1 MLYNVSLECIGILI
15 IVVVWI
21 FHAIQYKNK
30 TELNRYFRGL
40 VVVTFLSC
48 SLDVATGLSLSFS
61 YLLPVNFNIVLNCL
75 YFSITA
81 IMTHFFTVYIR
92 RAIGTYIHRFIII
105 FNHVLLVFVILTE
118 ILNCFYGFYF
128 YFDENR
134 LYTHGDLYYTF
145 FVVSFYYIIFAT
157 VTIILGRKKASR
169 RQVFGAASYV
179 ILDGVFYIVQT
190 VVFPNVLL
198 VGLGVAFT
206 ILIVFLLLE
215 TPDYY
220 KLNETLEE
228 LEKAK
233 EEAENA
239 NKSKSA
245 FLANMSHEIR
255 TPINGIMGL
264 NEAALRINKDPDIEN
279 YLLDMHSAGKTLLN
293 LVNEILDFS
302 KIEAGKM
309 EIIKSDYNL
318 TDVIRSVY
326 NIMAYKAKDKNLDF
340 QIENDSSIPNILYGD
355 ESRIK
360 QIMINLLNNA
370 IIYTECGW
378 VVLKISMEHLDPDNI
393 NLVISV
399 EDTGIGISED
409 NQKLLF
415 EAFKRVDTV
424 KNRHIE
430 GTGLGLR
437 ITKQLV
443 TLMGGEIFVSSAYGK
458 GSTFTARIPQ
468 RIVDDSPM
476 GKFNSKAQVLD
487 HEENAMDFSARDGK
501 ILIVDDVDMNIKVM
515 KALLRPVGIQIDSA
529 LSGEEALNKLAKT
542 QYDIVF
548 LDHMM
553 PGIDGMEV
561 FDRHKKN
568 NSSPN
573 KNTPIIVLTANAI
586 AGMKEEYLGYGFDD
600 YLSKPVEE
608 NKLFLTLK
616 KYLPQEKIDRPLSPD
631 EYTKKSYDDIEE
643 DNSNTYKENQI
654 HNNKKKRVKVSADE
668 DATKDISLRDKYDF
682 LDVETGLKF
691 CAGKEDFYEKMIQA
705 YIKQN
710 LLDKLKT
717 AYENKSYE
725 EYRLHAHSLKSTS
738 HTIGAMEVFDLAT
751 KIDAAV
757 KAKDLSYVDVNHE
770 EFEEKYGSL
779 LQRLKDMQ

>member
-1 MLYNVSLECIGILI
+1 MLYNVSLECVGIFVI
-15 IVVVWI
+15 IIVWI
-21 FHAIQYKNK
+21 FHTIQYKNK
-30 TELNRYFRGL
+30 TLLNKYFRSL
-40 VVVTFLSC
+40 IVVSFLSC
-48 SLDVATGLSLSFS
+48 TLDVATGLTLS
-61 YLLPVNFNIVLNCL
+61 YPNAIPVTYNIILNCM
-75 YFSITA
+75 YFIVSA
-81 IMTHFFTVYIR
+81 IMTHYFTVYIR
-92 RAIGTYIHRFIII
+92 NAIGTKINKYIVI
-105 FNHVLLVFVILTE
+105 FNHVLLIFIILTE
-118 ILNCFYGFYF
+118 IVNCFYGFYF

-134 LYTHGDLYYTF
+134 LYTHGDLYYVF
-145 FVVSFYYIIFAT
+145 FAVSFYYIIFAT
-157 VTIILGRKKASR
+157 VTIILGKKHASK
-169 RQVFGAASYV
+169 RQVVGAASYV
-179 ILDGVFYIVQT
+179 ILDGVFYIIQT
-190 VVFPNVLL
+190 VAFPNVLL
-198 VGLGVAFT
+198 VGLSVAFT
-206 ILIVFLLLE
+206 ILIIFLLLE

-228 LEKAK
+228 LGKAK

-264 NEAALRINKDPDIEN
+264 NEAALRINKDSDIET

-326 NIMAYKAKDKNLDF
+326 NIMAFKAKDKNLDF

-360 QIMINLLNNA
+360 QIMVNLLNNA

-415 EAFKRVDTV
+415 EAFQRVDTL

-430 GTGLGLR
+430 GTGLGLK

-468 RIVDDSPM
+468 RIVDDNPM
-476 GKFNSKAQVLD
+476 GKFNIKAQVID
-487 HEENAMDFSARDGK
+487 HEENAMDFSAKEGK

-529 LSGEEALNKLAKT
+529 SSGEEALTKLGKN

-568 NSSPN
+568 TSSPN

-608 NKLFLTLK
+608 KKLFLTLK
-616 KYLPQEKIDRPLSPD
+616 KYLPQEKIDRPLSP
-631 EYTKKSYDDIEE
+631 EEFMSKGYDDEEE
-643 DNSNTYKENQI
+643 DDSNTYKENQI
-654 HNNKKKRVKVSADE
+654 HNNKKTRVKVGGEE
-668 DATKDISLRDKYDF
+668 DLGIDVSLSDKYNF

-691 CAGKEDFYEKMIQA
+691 CAGKEEFYEKMIQA
-705 YIKQN
+705 YIKQD
-710 LLDKLKT
+710 LLDKLKA
-717 AYENKSYE
+717 AYEAKSYE

-757 KAKDLSYVDVNHE
+757 KAKDLAYVDANHE
-770 EFEEKYGSL
+770 QFEMKYGEL
-779 LQRLKDMQ
+779 IYRLKNI